1 MKITKEQIISFVLLL
16 LRLCW
21 PATVFIGL
29 CTGMFLAFNP
39 VLLWL
44 DQIAPWFIGW
54 AWLSLLIIYIIL
66 GITFILFSAHRL
78 RSLYGSKTGRI
89 QGRMAILSGL
99 PFYTVCLLF
108 FVTGVLSINDPNEGG
123 AAAFF
128 GAAGLFGFILI
139 SLSYLLLLFSFLG
152 LLRPTVAHMRNWRI
166 RKI

>member
-29 CTGMFLAFNP
+29 CTGMFLAFDP

-44 DQIAPWFIGW
+44 DQIAPWFIGG

-66 GITFILFSAHRL
+66 GIAFLLFSVRRL
-78 RSLYGSKTGRI
+78 RGLYGSKTVRV

-99 PFYTVCLLF
+99 PFYAVCLLF
-108 FVTGVLSINDPNEGG
+108 LKMSIYSVYDPNVGG
-123 AAAFF
+123 AAGFFSVAGFF
-128 GAAGLFGFILI
+128 GFVLV
-139 SLSYLLLLFSFLG
+139 SLSYLLLLFSLLG
-152 LLRPTVAHMRNWRI
+152 LVRPTVVVMRNWRL
-166 RKI
+166 RKN